1 MDKWEN
7 KTIKRIGGTNV
18 YVKHPITTKEEDQ
31 FWEEGQSN
39 SLRDVMDD
47 ENNFGLFTNEDLGC
61 K

>member
-1 MDKWEN
+1 M
-7 KTIKRIGGTNV
+7 
-18 YVKHPITTKEEDQ
+18 YVKQPITTKEEDQ
-31 FWEEGQSN
+31 FWEDGQSN